1 MYVGNYPV
9 RLQGKLSD
17 FFHTNV
23 QFMNVSVR
31 CNVKSVKPAQKDFT
45 IDYIAGT
52 PEMHLQIYE
61 FE

>member
-17 FFHTNV
+17 FFLTNV

-31 CNVKSVKPAQKDFT
+31 CNVKIVKPAQKDFT